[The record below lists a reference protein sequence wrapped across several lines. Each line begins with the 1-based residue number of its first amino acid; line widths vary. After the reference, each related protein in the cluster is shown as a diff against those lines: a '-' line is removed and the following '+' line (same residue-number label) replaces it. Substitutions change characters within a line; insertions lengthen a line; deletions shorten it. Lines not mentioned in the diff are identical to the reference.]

1 MSFTARR
8 GAPGRP
14 SRAGG
19 AKQRQVL
26 QGGIVLAGPDFDVL
40 DPGFLV
46 IDGDRITEIGAGRP
60 ADRSGVVLDARQ
72 TILAPA
78 FINAHTHVSD
88 GIIKEVGFGRDYWDV
103 IMPPDGLRH
112 RALKETT
119 PDDVAAAIGDA
130 LECMLRS
137 GTLTFVDF
145 REGGRNGIDVL
156 RRAAAGRPV
165 RAVAMGRF
173 RAYPPQP
180 VKQLER
186 NAGRLTRANVAEV
199 EAVLEVADGFSLVT
213 GNDLTDEALEQLGTL
228 VRGRRRLLA
237 VHAAEAPGYRTI
249 SLSRTGRADVPRVLE
264 HLRPDFVVHLTSA
277 TQDELDAVA
286 KAHVP
291 AVVCPRIQG
300 VMGLG
305 VPRFDW
311 MLERGMLVA
320 LGTDNLMLCG
330 PDLLRELEYS
340 SRVVRALRASAT
352 YPSARQLL
360 QMVTVN
366 PARILRRER
375 EVGSLDRGKL
385 ADVLVFDARS
395 PNLRPVRD
403 PVATLVNRAD
413 SRDIVAVLREGRV
426 VHGRLATSRAAR

>member
-1 MSFTARR
+1 
-8 GAPGRP
+8 
-14 SRAGG
+14 
-19 AKQRQVL
+19 
-26 QGGIVLAGPDFDVL
+26 
-40 DPGFLV
+40 
-46 IDGDRITEIGAGRP
+46 
-60 ADRSGVVLDARQ
+60 
-72 TILAPA
+72 
-78 FINAHTHVSD
+78 
-88 GIIKEVGFGRDYWDV
+88 
-103 IMPPDGLRH
+103 
-112 RALKETT
+112 
-119 PDDVAAAIGDA
+119 
-130 LECMLRS
+130 
-137 GTLTFVDF
+137 
-145 REGGRNGIDVL
+145 
-156 RRAAAGRPV
+156 
-165 RAVAMGRF
+165 
-173 RAYPPQP
+173 
-180 VKQLER
+180 
-186 NAGRLTRANVAEV
+186 
-199 EAVLEVADGFSLVT
+199 
-213 GNDLTDEALEQLGTL
+213 
-228 VRGRRRLLA
+228 
-237 VHAAEAPGYRTI
+237 
-249 SLSRTGRADVPRVLE
+249 
-264 HLRPDFVVHLTSA
+264 LRPDFVVHLTSA

-375 EVGSLDRGKL
+375 DVGSLDRGKL